1 MLHCVRND
9 SKGGLEAVGLLGEN
23 VRHCEERS
31 ARNLLEKYFSGLS
44 LALLLLCVKRISQ
57 KIAASVKLCRYFA
70 TCFYRKLLELRTH
83 VIDSLRI

>member
-1 MLHCVRND
+1 MKSPLR
-9 SKGGLEAVGLLGEN
+9 KGDGPQGQGDLC
-23 VRHCEERS
+23 HCEERN

>member
-1 MLHCVRND
+1 MKSPLR
-9 SKGGLEAVGLLGEN
+9 KGASPQGQGDLCP
-23 VRHCEERS
+23 CEERS

>member
-1 MLHCVRND
+1 M
-9 SKGGLEAVGLLGEN
+9 GLLGEN
-23 VRHCEERS
+23 VRHCEERN

-44 LALLLLCVKRISQ
+44 LALLFCVKRISQ